1 MLVDLS
7 KRLNEVKDTVIC
19 TQCLNLLSRYNSILK
34 ERKYKEPIERTRGNC
49 DIMHKA
55 IYHKLMDR
63 PYPWEQQDQK
73 PTETHKTKI
82 VLIISLK
89 YQISYNGD
97 PKRRE

>member
-1 MLVDLS
+1 
-7 KRLNEVKDTVIC
+7 
-19 TQCLNLLSRYNSILK
+19 
-34 ERKYKEPIERTRGNC
+34 
-49 DIMHKA
+49 MHKA

-89 YQISYNGD
+89 YQIRYNGD
-97 PKRRE
+97 PKRREWKKGREEMRHCRTTHEEGHLQIRWPLNDK